1 MTYEKVSIVHAG
13 GTRVLDYVIPAVQRQ
28 MALRAG
34 TNRGGEGSIV
44 TGDGF
49 EQPAAYT
56 ITVLVEA
63 GSLQAAYTLAYSI
76 ISEAETAT
84 LVTAHWPG
92 AQAVDGLLGYR
103 MEPGALRVRLT
114 LDFAAT
120 QPLMREEGMIS

>member
-13 GTRVLDYVIPAVQRQ
+13 GTRALDYAVPSVRRQ
-28 MALRAG
+28 MSLRAG

-56 ITVLVEA
+56 ITVIVEA
-63 GSLQAAYTLAYSI
+63 GSLQAAYALAYAI

-92 AQAVDGLLGYR
+92 EQTVDGLLGYR
-103 MEPGALRVRLT
+103 VEPDALRVRLT

-120 QPLMREEGMIS
+120 LPLMREEGMIS